1 MDFLATVSE
10 ERFWLRAL
18 ATMKDKGFGRLFDFV
33 RKEDASFDG
42 ASECVECSPFG
53 LLSVGT

>member
-18 ATMKDKGFGRLFDFV
+18 ATMKDKGFGRLIDFV
-33 RKEDASFDG
+33 RKEDAKFSFDG
-42 ASECVECSPFG
+42 ASE
-53 LLSVGT
+53 

>member
-18 ATMKDKGFGRLFDFV
+18 ATMKDKGFGRRV
-33 RKEDASFDG
+33 
-42 ASECVECSPFG
+42 
-53 LLSVGT
+53 T